1 MKHLLI
7 PPLFALALTTPVAAQ
22 EDNGLSLME
31 EGAQLF
37 LRGLMTEMEPAID
50 ELEQFAEELGPAM
63 RGMAAELRPLV
74 RDILAAIDDIEF
86 YDSIEVLENGD
97 ILIRR
102 SADAPPFGMTDDM
115 LRGMEEDDI
124 DAPEIEL

>member
-1 MKHLLI
+1 
-7 PPLFALALTTPVAAQ
+7 
-22 EDNGLSLME
+22 ME